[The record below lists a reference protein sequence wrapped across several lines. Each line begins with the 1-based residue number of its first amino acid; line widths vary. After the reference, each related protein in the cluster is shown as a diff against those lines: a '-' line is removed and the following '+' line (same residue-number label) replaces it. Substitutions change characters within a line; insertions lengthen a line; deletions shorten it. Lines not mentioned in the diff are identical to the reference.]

1 MHKEIERRFLFDG
14 DIAALANIMVNA
26 SGVDIEDYYFNEYT
40 RYRWIGIKCWV
51 GIKCAGTL
59 IRGEE
64 ECMLAV
70 TPDRKEYLPRLRK
83 KRFKVFYEGHTFEIN
98 VYKDIILALVEVEL
112 ESADEE
118 VILPYW
124 CGKEVTNNKEY
135 YNYNLW
141 GELNKKYGRTNTISA
156 NSKNKQF
163 NK

>member
-1 MHKEIERRFLFDG
+1 MHKEIERKFLFDG

-26 SGVDIEDYYFNEYT
+26 VSIDIEDYYFNEYT

-51 GIKCAGTL
+51 GIKGTGTL
-59 IRGEE
+59 IRDEE

-83 KRFKVFYEGHTFEIN
+83 KRFKVFYEGHVFEIN

-112 ESADEE
+112 ERADEE

-124 CGKEVTNNKEY
+124 CGKEVTNNKKY

-141 GELNKKYGRTNTISA
+141 GELDGRCSAISES
-156 NSKNKQF
+156 SKDKFVN
-163 NK
+163 

>member
-1 MHKEIERRFLFDG
+1 MHKEIERKFLFDG

-26 SGVDIEDYYFNEYT
+26 SSIDIEDYYFNEYT

-51 GIKCAGTL
+51 GIKGAGTL
-59 IRGEE
+59 IRDEE

-70 TPDRKEYLPRLRK
+70 TPDREEYLPRLRK
-83 KRFKVFYEGHTFEIN
+83 KRFKVFYEGHVFEIN
-98 VYKDIILALVEVEL
+98 VYKDIVLALVEVEL

-124 CGKEVTNNKEY
+124 CGKEVTNNKKY

-141 GELNKKYGRTNTISA
+141 GEVNGRCSAISA
-156 NSKNKQF
+156 NSKDKFVN
-163 NK
+163 

>member
-1 MHKEIERRFLFDG
+1 MHNEIERKFLFDG
-14 DIAALANIMVNA
+14 GITALVNIMENA

-40 RYRWIGIKCWV
+40 RYRWIGYKCWV
-51 GIKCAGTL
+51 GIKGAGTL
-59 IRGEE
+59 IRDEE

-112 ESADEE
+112 ERADEE
-118 VILPYW
+118 VILPPW

-141 GELNKKYGRTNTISA
+141 GELNGRCSAISKS
-156 NSKNKQF
+156 SKDKFVN
-163 NK
+163 

>member
-1 MHKEIERRFLFDG
+1 MHKEIERKFLFDG

-26 SGVDIEDYYFNEYT
+26 VSIDIEDYYFNEYT

-51 GIKCAGTL
+51 GIKGAGTL
-59 IRGEE
+59 IRDEE

-83 KRFKVFYEGHTFEIN
+83 KRFKVFYEGHVFEIN

-112 ESADEE
+112 ERADEE

-124 CGKEVTNNKEY
+124 CGKEVTNNKKY

-141 GELNKKYGRTNTISA
+141 GELDGRCSAISES
-156 NSKNKQF
+156 SKDKFVN
-163 NK
+163 

>member
-1 MHKEIERRFLFDG
+1 MHKEIERKFLFDG

-26 SGVDIEDYYFNEYT
+26 SSIDIEDYYFNEYT

-51 GIKCAGTL
+51 GIKGAGTL
-59 IRGEE
+59 IRDEE

-83 KRFKVFYEGHTFEIN
+83 KRFKVFYEGHIFEIN
-98 VYKDIILALVEVEL
+98 VYKDIVLALVEVEL

-124 CGKEVTNNKEY
+124 CGKEVTNNKKY

-141 GELNKKYGRTNTISA
+141 GEVNGRCSAISA
-156 NSKNKQF
+156 NSKDKFVN
-163 NK
+163 